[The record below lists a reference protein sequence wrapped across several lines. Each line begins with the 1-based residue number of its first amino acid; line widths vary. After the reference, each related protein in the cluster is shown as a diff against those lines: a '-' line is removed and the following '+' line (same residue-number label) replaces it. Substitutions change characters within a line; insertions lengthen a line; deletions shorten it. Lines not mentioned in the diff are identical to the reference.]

1 MSSEQLLRKCKRLIR
16 EQTYREIIQ
25 KNETSAV
32 YFLQNQLSE
41 TFDHSDPEEIKA
53 VFI

>member
-1 MSSEQLLRKCKRLIR
+1 MIR

-25 KNETSAV
+25 KNDTFAV
-32 YFLQNQLSE
+32 HFLQNQLSE

-53 VFI
+53 VIISIFS